1 MQDTKVAGKFTI
13 KKKIASGKNSEIFL
27 VKSCTEDEYAMKVE
41 KSHCKRHFL
50 LRESKVLKLL
60 QGGAGIPALQWA
72 GSEAGQAMMVTELLG
87 PSIKD
92 LIRACNYKLCL
103 KTVLMLA
110 EQFLNRI
117 EFVHSK
123 SYLHRDVKP
132 ENFLIGLGK
141 RSSLV
146 YLIDFEQ
153 AKKYRDAKTHQHIVF
168 KENKKPV
175 GNIKFVSIYTHNGYE
190 QSRRDDLIAI
200 GYVLMFLLRGNLPWQ
215 GISNS
220 NKNKLTADKKL
231 SVHLDELCAQHPI
244 EFKHYLEYSTSL
256 KFEDC
261 PDYVYLR
268 RLFKGLYV
276 SSGFEDDFL
285 YDWSLMN
292 YSNKKK
298 GKQAEEEKKTEVEI
312 KNNKNEETH
321 VEKKKKK
328 TCLVF

>member
-13 KKKIASGKNSEIFL
+13 KKKIGSGKHNEIFL
-27 VKSCTEDEYAMKVE
+27 VKSCTEDEFALKSE
-41 KSHCKRHFL
+41 KNNCSRHSVL
-50 LRESKVLKLL
+50 HESKVLKLL
-60 QGGAGIPALQWA
+60 QGGAGIPSIQWA
-72 GSEAGQAMMVTELLG
+72 GVEAGQMMMVIELLG
-87 PSIKD
+87 PTIKD
-92 LIRACNYKLCL
+92 LFQACNHKFCL
-103 KTVLMLA
+103 KTILMLA

-123 SYLHRDVKP
+123 SYLHRDIKP

-146 YLIDFEQ
+146 YLINFGL
-153 AKKYRDAKTHQHIVF
+153 AKKFRDTKTHQHIAF

-175 GNIKFVSIYTHNGYE
+175 GNIKFVSIYTHNGFE

-200 GYVLMFLLRGNLPWQ
+200 GYILLFLLRGNLPWQ
-215 GISNS
+215 GINTP

-231 SVHLDELCAQHPI
+231 SVHLDDLCAQHPV

-256 KFEDC
+256 KFEDS

-268 RLFKGLYV
+268 RLFKALYV

-292 YSNKKK
+292 YSNKRKE
-298 GKQAEEEKKTEVEI
+298 KQLEEEKKVEVEI
-312 KNNKNEETH
+312 KNNKNEETQ
-321 VEKKKKK
+321 VERKKKK